1 MFQLLFTLL
10 QRGLPGL
17 DVDLVTSGDIS
28 TSDTTLIDLLI
39 LGLASNGHAC
49 IFLGK
54 RHPRHSSVGYEAAM
68 DFESDLAVAEM
79 FRCNMNSD

>member
-10 QRGLPGL
+10 QCGLPGL

-28 TSDTTLIDLLI
+28 TSDTTVKDLLI
-39 LGLASNGHAC
+39 LGLASKSHAC
-49 IFLGK
+49 IVVGK

-68 DFESDLAVAEM
+68 DLESDSAVAEM
-79 FRCNMNSD
+79 FSCNLNCD